1 LSEMPGFF
9 RQLAAVLSLP
19 VNALLVVPGLLF
31 LRCRDRRATQLA
43 PAAILPFTRSLSGLL
58 ILGGLPML
66 FWTIRE
72 FGRSGLG
79 TLAPWDP
86 TQKLVV
92 RGPYRHVRNPMISAV
107 MAILFG
113 QALLFNS
120 LCQLAWATF
129 FSLGNM
135 IYIPRSEE
143 PGLERRFG
151 DDYRRYKQH
160 VPRWLPRLRPWP
172 PI

>member
-1 LSEMPGFF
+1 MPGFLL
-9 RQLAAVLSLP
+9 RQLVSVLILP
-19 VNALLVVPGLLF
+19 FNVLLVIPGLLF
-31 LRCRDRRATQLA
+31 LRCRGKQVVGLA
-43 PAAILPFTRSLSGLL
+43 PRAALPITRSLGGLL
-58 ILGGLPML
+58 VLTGLPL
-66 FWTIRE
+66 LLWTIRE
-72 FGRSGLG
+72 FGRSGQG

-113 QALLFNS
+113 QALLLNN

-129 FSLGNM
+129 FTSGNM
-135 IYIPRSEE
+135 LYIPRSEE

-160 VPRWLPRLRPWP
+160 VPRWLPRFRPWSP
-172 PI
+172 E

>member
-1 LSEMPGFF
+1 MVQ
-9 RQLAAVLSLP
+9 RQLVSVLILP
-19 VNALLVVPGLLF
+19 INVLLVIPGLIF
-31 LRCRDRRATQLA
+31 LRCRGKRAARLVRETA
-43 PAAILPFTRSLSGLL
+43 RPSTRSLGGLL
-58 ILGGLPML
+58 VLAGLPML

-72 FGRSGLG
+72 FGRSGQG

-86 TQKLVV
+86 TQKLVI

-113 QALLFNS
+113 QALLLNS
-120 LCQLAWATF
+120 LCHLAWAIF

-135 IYIPRSEE
+135 LYIPRSEE

-160 VPRWLPRLRPWP
+160 VPRWLPRLRPWM
-172 PI
+172 

>member
-1 LSEMPGFF
+1 MLL
-9 RQLAAVLSLP
+9 RQLASVLILPVNVLLVVPSLIFMRCRAKRAGRLAPAAVLSFSHILGG
-19 VNALLVVPGLLF
+19 LLV
-31 LRCRDRRATQLA
+31 LA
-43 PAAILPFTRSLSGLL
+43 
-58 ILGGLPML
+58 GLPML

-72 FGRSGLG
+72 FGRSGQG

-92 RGPYRHVRNPMISAV
+92 QGPYRHVRNPMISAV

-113 QALLFNS
+113 QALLLNS
-120 LCQLAWATF
+120 LCHLAWATV
-129 FSLGNM
+129 FSLGNVL
-135 IYIPRSEE
+135 YIPRSEE

-160 VPRWLPRLRPWP
+160 VPRWLPRLRPWSP
-172 PI
+172 G

>member
-1 LSEMPGFF
+1 MAKPGFS
-9 RQLAAVLSLP
+9 RQLASVLILP
-19 VNALLVVPGLLF
+19 FNVLLIIPSLLF
-31 LRCRDRRATQLA
+31 LRCRDRRMAQFV
-43 PAAILPFTRSLSGLL
+43 PAAALPFTRGLGGLL
-58 ILGGLPML
+58 VLAGLPML
-66 FWTIRE
+66 AWTIGE
-72 FGRSGLG
+72 FGRSGQG

-120 LCQLAWATF
+120 LCHLAWATF

-135 IYIPRSEE
+135 FYIPRSEE

-160 VPRWLPRLRPWP
+160 VPRWLPRLRPWNLE
-172 PI
+172 